1 MAAFS
6 IAFWGLAVF
15 YGGGGVTLIG
25 LRQVCLARLDSTRL
39 DVDLDDFYGCVYRIV
54 RKMEWCAGFY

>member
-1 MAAFS
+1 
-6 IAFWGLAVF
+6 VF
-15 YGGGGVTLIG
+15 YGGGGLTLIG